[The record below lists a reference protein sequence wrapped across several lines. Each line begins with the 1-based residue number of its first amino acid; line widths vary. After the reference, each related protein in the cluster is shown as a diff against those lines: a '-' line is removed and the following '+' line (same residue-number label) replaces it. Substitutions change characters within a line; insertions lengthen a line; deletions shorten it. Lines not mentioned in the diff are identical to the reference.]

1 MVLVV
6 AYLSIFFDTI
16 NVSLSQPIVPALV
29 ADLQST
35 TLQEGFFYSVYSV
48 MMLISNNILA
58 IYDSHP

>member
-1 MVLVV
+1 MVLAV

-35 TLQEGFFYSVYSV
+35 TLQEGLFYSVYSV
-48 MMLISNNILA
+48 MMLISNDEFI
-58 IYDSHP
+58 IHDSHL